1 MPAHVPH
8 PKNAVPWYRV
18 MLWWDLRGP
27 LYNVVLLVAGGAS
40 G

>member
-8 PKNAVPWYRV
+8 PKNAVPWYHV
-18 MLWWDLRGP
+18 MLWWELRRGM
-27 LYNVVLLVAGGAS
+27 YNVVLLVAGGAS